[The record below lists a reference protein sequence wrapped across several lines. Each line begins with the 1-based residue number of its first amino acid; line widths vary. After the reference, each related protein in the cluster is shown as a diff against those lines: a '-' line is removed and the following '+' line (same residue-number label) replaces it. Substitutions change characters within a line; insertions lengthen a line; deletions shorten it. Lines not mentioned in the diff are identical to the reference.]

1 MSFNFSGTFTT
12 AQFQELAEFA
22 RVQERDLKGRA
33 SWLRSELLHVGIFTT
48 VYDRATNMPVR
59 FSVTPPGSHGEKLL
73 RAYKILG
80 GVPEN
85 DMLLRTSDKPVFLS
99 HGTSVSSDPE
109 NPTSGYSDVYSNGRR
124 HRGTQRFDRDL
135 GLRVERFKSWQLEA
149 VKRKREHLEFK
160 IKRAL
165 DYSDQLQIE
174 MKLLDGMLNVRSG
187 QSVEDQITK
196 INQLMFRPGA
206 MNVVQDMSDRFGLGI
221 GRPGDKTVQS
231 DLDQAVSEKMRV

>member
-12 AQFQELAEFA
+12 AQFQELATFA
-22 RVQERDLKGRA
+22 HIQDRDIKDRVA
-33 SWLRSELLHVGIFTT
+33 WLRTELLHVGVFTT
-48 VYDRATNMPVR
+48 LYDRATNLPVR
-59 FSVTPPGSHGEKLL
+59 FSVSPPGSHGEKLL

-80 GVPEN
+80 GVPES
-85 DMLLRTSDKPVFLS
+85 DMLLRTSDKPVYLT

-135 GLRVERFKSWQLEA
+135 GIRVEQFKAWQLEA
-149 VKRKREHLEFK
+149 IKRKREHLEFK

-174 MKLLDGMLNVRSG
+174 DALLSGMLDARANK
-187 QSVEDQITK
+187 SVEDQITR

-206 MNVVQDMSDRFGLGI
+206 MNVVQDVSDKFGLNI

-231 DLDQAVSEKMRV
+231 DLDQSVAEKMRV